1 VHYIVG
7 TEFVKSG
14 KELTLYH
21 ISRKGDKI
29 NYTFTE
35 STGNKFDL
43 LFDSTQQADKY
54 IAGARNEQLPDYGK
68 FYDASN

>member
-1 VHYIVG
+1 MHYIIG
-7 TEFVKSG
+7 TEFIKSG

-21 ISRKGDKI
+21 ISRKGAKI
-29 NYTFTE
+29 NYTFIE

-43 LFDSTQQADKY
+43 LFDSTEQADKY
-54 IAGARNEQLPDYGK
+54 IAGARNEKLPDYGK

>member
-1 VHYIVG
+1 MHYIVG